1 MFGLNLA
8 QNNSFVNSK
17 LALRQIKLEPKL
29 IQIINLNGG
38 RKFCIAKIGFLPRS
52 RSASP
57 LVLSRSAFPSYLDN
71 LQNL

>member
-38 RKFCIAKIGFLPRS
+38 RKFCIAKIGFTTCS
-52 RSASP
+52 VSFCFSQ
-57 LVLSRSAFPSYLDN
+57 FFK
-71 LQNL
+71 

>member
-29 IQIINLNGG
+29 IQIINLN
-38 RKFCIAKIGFLPRS
+38 
-52 RSASP
+52 
-57 LVLSRSAFPSYLDN
+57 
-71 LQNL
+71 